1 MHEYV
6 PYVACEDARAAIRW
20 YCTVFAATCIEF
32 IADGSVNVAHA
43 ELLSGE
49 ARFFVSSVYPEQQ
62 LHAAH
67 TLPTTSSAV
76 VVVCGAITEPLE
88 RALASGATLLRPVEP
103 DRSAKFRDPFGHV
116 WILIQTGLQT

>member
-1 MHEYV
+1 MAPCMSHT
-6 PYVACEDARAAIRW
+6 PNC
-20 YCTVFAATCIEF
+20 C
-32 IADGSVNVAHA
+32 
-43 ELLSGE
+43 GE

-76 VVVCGAITEPLE
+76 VVVCGAIAEPLE
-88 RALASGATLLRPVEP
+88 RALASGATLLRPVEA

-116 WILIQTGLQT
+116 WILYQTGLQT